1 LTRITEHSIEDFA
14 IKLLEHLGYE
24 YIYAPNIAPEF
35 PSDGGV
41 PAAGGRGGI
50 FPSSGGVPAA
60 GGRGGQNQRTSYEEI
75 LLTHR
80 MAEAVRRINPTV
92 PPAAQEEAI
101 KEIQRIHSP
110 ELLTNNESF
119 HRLLTEGIKVSYQKD
134 GQQRGDL
141 VWLIDFNTPEN
152 NDFIVANQFTVVEDG
167 VNKRPDI
174 ILFVN
179 GLPLVVMEL
188 KNAAD
193 ENATI
198 KSAFRQIETYKAVIP
213 SLFTYNAFTI
223 ISDGL
228 EARAGTLSSGMSR
241 FMAWKSADG
250 KEEASHLVSQ
260 METLING
267 MLNKETL
274 LDLVRHFIV
283 FEKSK
288 KEDAKTG
295 VTTISTVKK
304 LAAYHQYYA
313 VNRAVESAM
322 RATGYSPSLKGWHQP
337 AADDGVVNSPSL
349 KGWHQPAADDGV
361 VNSPSLKGWH
371 QPAAD
376 DGVVNSPSLKGW
388 HQPAADDG
396 VVNSPS
402 LKGWH
407 QPAAD
412 DGVVNSPSLKGWHQP
427 AADDGVVNSPSLKGW
442 HQPAAD
448 DGVVNSPS
456 LKGWHRP
463 EGDDGV
469 VKRTSKNYF
478 SLPYNPKLK
487 DRARELRK
495 AENLPEVLFWNEV
508 KNKQF
513 KGYDFDR
520 QKIIGNYI
528 VDFYCSNCQVVIEI
542 DGSSHDDKVEYD
554 AERDAFLESLGLTVI
569 HIPVNDIMKQM
580 SSVMNML
587 YEHPALSGTKE
598 PPHPPAAGTPPE
610 EGNFVQESPES
621 YGVAGVKSQPKGD
634 RKGGVVWHT
643 EGSGKS
649 LSMVFF
655 TGKIVLALNNP
666 TVVVI
671 TDRNDLDDQLFD
683 TFASSTQLLR
693 QEPKQIENRNDLKE
707 KLKVA
712 SGGVIFTTIQK
723 FSPEEG
729 NVYETLSERENIVV
743 IADEAHRTQYGF
755 KAKTVDDKDG
765 HGNVIGKK
773 TVYGFAKYMRDA
785 LPNATYIGFTG
796 TPIESTDVNT
806 PAVFGN
812 YIDVYDIAQAVE
824 DGATVRIY
832 YESRLAKVNL
842 SEEGKKLVEELD
854 DELDGEELTETQK
867 AKAKW
872 TQLEALIGSENRMKN
887 VANDIIQHF
896 GQRQE
901 VFEGK
906 GMIVAMSRRIAADLY
921 GEIIKLK
928 PEWHSADLDKGVI
941 KVVMTA
947 ASSDGEKIAK
957 HHTTKQQRRMLA
969 DRMKDPDD
977 ELKLVIVRDMW
988 LTGFDAPSMHTL
1000 YIDKPMKG
1008 HNLMQAIA
1016 RVNRV
1021 YKDKPGG
1028 LVVDY
1033 LGIASDLKK
1042 ALSFYSDAGGKGDPT
1057 IAQAQAVELMLE
1069 KLEVVSQMYSE
1080 FPSVGGVSATGGRGG
1095 FPYEDYFQAE
1105 TGQKLS
1111 MILAAEEHILGLED
1125 GKKRYINEVTALS
1138 KAFAIAVPHE
1148 QAMDVK
1154 DEVSFFQ
1161 AVKARLAKFD
1171 ETGSGRTD
1179 EEIETT
1185 IRQVID
1191 QALVSEQVIDVF
1203 DAAGIKKPDISILSE
1218 DFLMELKGMEHKNVA
1233 LEVLKKLLN
1242 DEIKARSKKNLVKS
1256 KSLKEMLENSIKKY
1270 HNKILTAAEVMD
1282 ELIKL
1287 SKEIVNMDSE
1297 AKKLGLSDFEYA
1309 FYTAVANNDS
1319 AKQLMQQDKL
1329 RELAVIL
1336 TERVKQNAS
1345 IDWTIKE
1352 SVRAKLKVII
1362 KRTLRQY
1369 GYPPDMQKLATET
1382 VLKQAEMIANELSN

>member
-1 LTRITEHSIEDFA
+1 MRITEHSIEDFA

-35 PSDGGV
+35 PSSGGV

-50 FPSSGGVPAA
+50 FPSSGGVPAAGGRGGIFPSSGGVAAA

-167 VNKRPDI
+167 VNKRPDV

-179 GLPLVVMEL
+179 GIPLVVIEL

-337 AADDGVVNSPSL
+337 AADDGVVNSPP
-349 KGWHQPAADDGV
+349 KEGWQTE
-361 VNSPSLKGWH
+361 S
-371 QPAAD
+371 
-376 DGVVNSPSLKGW
+376 
-388 HQPAADDG
+388 
-396 VVNSPS
+396 
-402 LKGWH
+402 
-407 QPAAD
+407 
-412 DGVVNSPSLKGWHQP
+412 
-427 AADDGVVNSPSLKGW
+427 
-442 HQPAAD
+442 
-448 DGVVNSPS
+448 
-456 LKGWHRP
+456 
-463 EGDDGV
+463 DGV

-495 AENLPEVLFWNEV
+495 AGNLPEVLFWNEV

-569 HIPVNDIMKQM
+569 HIPVNDIMKQI

-587 YEHPALSGTKE
+587 HEHPALAGTKE

-643 EGSGKS
+643 QGSGKS

-683 TFASSTQLLR
+683 TFASSTELLR

-755 KAKTVDDKDG
+755 KAKTVDDKDE

-1105 TGQKLS
+1105 TGKKLS
-1111 MILAAEEHILGLED
+1111 MILSAEEHILGLED
-1125 GKKRYINEVTALS
+1125 GKKRYIDEVTALS

>member
-1 LTRITEHSIEDFA
+1 MTKITENDIELLA
-14 IKLLEHLGYE
+14 IELLENQGYE
-24 YIYAPNIAPEF
+24 YIHGPSIAPEF
-35 PSDGGV
+35 PSSGGV
-41 PAAGGRGGI
+41 DAESGRGGS
-50 FPSSGGVPAA
+50 FPSSGGVPE
-60 GGRGGQNQRTSYEEI
+60 GRGGQDQRSSYEEV

-80 MAEAVRRINPTV
+80 MTEAVRSINPTL

-167 VNKRPDI
+167 VNKRPDV

-179 GLPLVVMEL
+179 GLPLVVIEL

-228 EARAGTLSSGMSR
+228 EARVGTLSSGMSR

-274 LDLVRHFIV
+274 LDLIRHFIV

-322 RATGYSPSLKGWHQP
+322 RATGYNSPPLEGWSKT
-337 AADDGVVNSPSL
+337 GVVNSPPL
-349 KGWHQPAADDGV
+349 E
-361 VNSPSLKGWH
+361 
-371 QPAAD
+371 
-376 DGVVNSPSLKGW
+376 
-388 HQPAADDG
+388 
-396 VVNSPS
+396 
-402 LKGWH
+402 
-407 QPAAD
+407 
-412 DGVVNSPSLKGWHQP
+412 
-427 AADDGVVNSPSLKGW
+427 
-442 HQPAAD
+442 
-448 DGVVNSPS
+448 
-456 LKGWHRP
+456 GWHRP
-463 EGDDGV
+463 KGDDGV
-469 VKRTSKNYF
+469 VKRATKNYF

-487 DRARELRK
+487 DRAKELRK
-495 AENLPEVLFWNEV
+495 AGNLPEVLFWNQI

-513 KGYDFDR
+513 KGFDFDR

-528 VDFYCSNCQVVIEI
+528 VDFYCANCGVVVEI

-554 AERDAFLESLGLTVI
+554 AERDAYLESLGLTVI
-569 HIPVNDIMKQM
+569 HIPVKDVMKQM

-587 YEHPALSGTKE
+587 YDHPALS
-598 PPHPPAAGTPPE
+598 GTPPE
-610 EGNFVQESPES
+610 EGNFVKESPES

-643 EGSGKS
+643 QGSGKS

-655 TGKIVLALNNP
+655 TGKIVLALDNP

-755 KAKTVDDKDG
+755 KAKTVDDKDEQ
-765 HGNVIGKK
+765 GNVIGKK

-872 TQLEALIGSENRMKN
+872 TQLEALIGSENRIKN
-887 VANDIIQHF
+887 VADDIIQHF

-921 GEIIKLK
+921 EEIIKQK
-928 PEWHSADLDKGVI
+928 PDWHSDDLDKGVI
-941 KVVMTA
+941 KVVMTSS
-947 ASSDGEKIAK
+947 SSDGPKIAK
-957 HHTTKQQRRMLA
+957 HHTTKQQRRTLA

-1069 KLEVVSQMYSE
+1069 KLEVVSQMYS
-1080 FPSVGGVSATGGRGG
+1080 G

-1161 AVKARLAKFD
+1161 AVRARLAKFD
-1171 ETGSGRTD
+1171 GTGSGRTD

-1218 DFLMELKGMEHKNVA
+1218 EFLMELKGMEHKNVA

-1270 HNKILTAAEVMD
+1270 HNKILTAAEVME

-1297 AKKLGLSDFEYA
+1297 AKKLGLNDFEYA

-1382 VLKQAEMIANELSN
+1382 VLKQAEMIAKELYN

>member
-1 LTRITEHSIEDFA
+1 LNRITEHSIEDFA

-24 YIYAPNIAPEF
+24 YIYAPGIAPEF

-41 PAAGGRGGI
+41 PAGRGG
-50 FPSSGGVPAA
+50 PD
-60 GGRGGQNQRTSYEEI
+60 QRSSYEEI

-92 PPAAQEEAI
+92 PAAALEEAI

-167 VNKRPDI
+167 VNKRPDV

-179 GLPLVVMEL
+179 GIPLVVIEL

-198 KSAFRQIETYKAVIP
+198 KSAFRQLETYKAVIP

-228 EARAGTLSSGMSR
+228 EARAGTISSGMSR
-241 FMAWKSADG
+241 FMVWKSADG
-250 KEEASHLVSQ
+250 KAEASHLVSQ
-260 METLING
+260 METLIKG

-274 LDLVRHFIV
+274 LDLIRHFIV

-288 KEDAKTG
+288 REDAITG
-295 VTTISTVKK
+295 VATITTVKK

-322 RATGYSPSLKGWHQP
+322 RATGYSPP
-337 AADDGVVNSPSL
+337 PE
-349 KGWHQPAADDGV
+349 
-361 VNSPSLKGWH
+361 
-371 QPAAD
+371 
-376 DGVVNSPSLKGW
+376 
-388 HQPAADDG
+388 
-396 VVNSPS
+396 
-402 LKGWH
+402 
-407 QPAAD
+407 
-412 DGVVNSPSLKGWHQP
+412 
-427 AADDGVVNSPSLKGW
+427 
-442 HQPAAD
+442 
-448 DGVVNSPS
+448 
-456 LKGWHRP
+456 GWHRP

-469 VKRTSKNYF
+469 VKRASKNYF

-487 DRARELRK
+487 ERARELRK
-495 AENLPEVLFWNEV
+495 AGNLPEVLFWNEV
-508 KNKQF
+508 KNRQF
-513 KGYDFDR
+513 KGFDFDR

-528 VDFYCSNCQVVIEI
+528 VDFYCANCQVVIEI
-542 DGSSHDDKVEYD
+542 DGSSHDDKLEYD
-554 AERDAFLESLGLTVI
+554 AERDSYLESLGLTVI
-569 HIPVNDIMKQM
+569 HIPANDVLKQM
-580 SSVMNML
+580 SSVMDML
-587 YEHPALSGTKE
+587 YDHPALT
-598 PPHPPAAGTPPE
+598 GTPPE
-610 EGNFVQESPES
+610 EGNVRESPEN
-621 YGVAGVKSQPKGD
+621 YGLADVNSQPKGD

-643 EGSGKS
+643 QGSGKS

-655 TGKIVLALNNP
+655 TGKLVLALDNP

-683 TFASSTQLLR
+683 TFAASTQLLR
-693 QEPKQIENRNDLKE
+693 QEPKQIENRTDLKE

-755 KAKTVDDKDG
+755 KAKTVDEKDE

-832 YESRLAKVNL
+832 YESRLAKITL
-842 SEEGKKLVEELD
+842 SDEGKKLVEELD
-854 DELDGEELTETQK
+854 AELDEDELTETQK

-872 TQLEALIGSENRMKN
+872 TQLEALIGSQNRIKN
-887 VANDIIQHF
+887 VAKDIIQHF
-896 GQRQE
+896 NQRQE

-906 GMIVAMSRRIAADLY
+906 GMIVAMSRRIAAELY
-921 GEIIKLK
+921 DEIIKIR
-928 PEWHSADLDKGVI
+928 PDWHSDDLDKGVI
-941 KVVMTA
+941 KVVMTS
-947 ASSDGEKIAK
+947 ASSDGPKIAR
-957 HHTTKQQRRMLA
+957 HHTTKQQRRALA
-969 DRMKDPDD
+969 DRMKDPED

-1042 ALSFYSDAGGKGDPT
+1042 ALSFYSDAGGKGDPA

-1069 KLEVVSQMYSE
+1069 KLEVVSQMYNE
-1080 FPSVGGVSATGGRGG
+1080 IPSGGEVPEGRGG
-1095 FPYEDYFQAE
+1095 FAYEDYFNAE
-1105 TGQKLS
+1105 TGEKLS
-1111 MILAAEEHILGLED
+1111 IILAAEEHILGLED

-1171 ETGSGRTD
+1171 STGTGRSD

-1218 DFLMELKGMEHKNVA
+1218 DFLLELKGMEHKNVA

-1270 HNKILTAAEVMD
+1270 HNKILTAAEVME
-1282 ELIKL
+1282 ELISL

-1297 AKKLGLSDFEYA
+1297 AKKLGLTDFEYA

-1382 VLKQAEMIANELSN
+1382 VLKQAEMIAKELTTD